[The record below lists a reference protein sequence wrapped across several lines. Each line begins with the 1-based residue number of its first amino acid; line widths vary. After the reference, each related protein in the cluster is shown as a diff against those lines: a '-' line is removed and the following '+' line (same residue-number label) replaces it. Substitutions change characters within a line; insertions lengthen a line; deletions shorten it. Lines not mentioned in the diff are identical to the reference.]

1 MFIQYNVVHA
11 AVIVSVHSDACSR
24 CKAQCLLVGLILD
37 SKGFSLDIPLQCQG
51 NSTAKAIVASLA
63 NSPNS
68 Y

>member
-1 MFIQYNVVHA
+1 MVIQCTVVHA
-11 AVIVSVHSDACSR
+11 FVIVSIHFEACSR